1 MVRSRPHIILSG
13 AITLDGKLA
22 TRTGDSKLSTK
33 RDKIRVYKL
42 RSKVDAIIIGKN
54 TAKIDDP
61 LLSIHNIKGKNP
73 IRIILD
79 SNGTL
84 DTNSRIIRTCSKIPT
99 IIAVSKKAK
108 PRNLEKL
115 KKFPITVLV
124 CGNDKINIKNLLK
137 ILKQK
142 KIKNVLLEGGGITNW
157 TFLKEKLVDDVIIT
171 VTPYLVGGNIA
182 TTLVDGTGFSK
193 IIGSTR
199 LKLKNV
205 RKVKNEIILH
215 YHCIWLS
222 YPRNIQK

>member
-1 MVRSRPHIILSG
+1 MARSRPHIILSG

-54 TAKIDDP
+54 TADIDDP

-84 DTNSRIIRTCSKIPT
+84 DTNSRIIKTSSKIST

-108 PRNLEKL
+108 SKNLEKL

-124 CGNDKINIKNLLK
+124 CGNDKINIKKLLN
-137 ILKQK
+137 K
-142 KIKNVLLEGGGITNW
+142 KIGCIKEGYLADGVFIKKNDLDLNPMHNPYASIVHRANENSIKAVMIGG
-157 TFLKEKLVDDVIIT
+157 
-171 VTPYLVGGNIA
+171 
-182 TTLVDGTGFSK
+182 K
-193 IIGSTR
+193 IIHG
-199 LKLKNV
+199 K
-205 RKVKNEIILH
+205 I
-215 YHCIWLS
+215 
-222 YPRNIQK
+222 

>member
-1 MVRSRPHIILSG
+1 MVRSRPHVTLSG

-54 TAKIDDP
+54 TADIDDP

-73 IRIILD
+73 IRVILD

-84 DTNSRIIRTCSKIPT
+84 DTNSRIIKTCSKIPT

-108 PRNLEKL
+108 SRNLEKL

-171 VTPYLVGGNIA
+171 VTPYLVGCNIA

-215 YHCIWLS
+215 YQCI
-222 YPRNIQK
+222 

>member
-1 MVRSRPHIILSG
+1 MVRSRPHITLSG

-79 SNGTL
+79 SNGTI
-84 DTNSRIIRTCSKIPT
+84 DTNSRIIKTCSKIPT

-108 PRNLEKL
+108 PKNLEKL

-157 TFLKEKLVDDVIIT
+157 TFVKENLVDDIIIT
-171 VTPYLVGGNIA
+171 VTPYLVGGNTA
-182 TTLVDGTGFSK
+182 TTLVDGIGFSK
-193 IIGSTR
+193 IVGSTR
-199 LKLKNV
+199 LKLKNI
-205 RKVKNEIILH
+205 RKVKNEITLH
-215 YHCIWLS
+215 YQCI
-222 YPRNIQK
+222 

>member
-1 MVRSRPHIILSG
+1 MVRSRPHVTLSS

-42 RSKVDAIIIGKN
+42 RTKVDAIIIGKN
-54 TAKIDDP
+54 TARIDDP

-79 SNGTL
+79 SNGTI
-84 DTNSRIIRTCSKIPT
+84 DTNSRIIKTCSKIPT
-99 IIAVSKKAK
+99 IIVVSKKAK
-108 PRNLEKL
+108 PKNLEKL
-115 KKFPITVLV
+115 KKFPITILV

-157 TFLKEKLVDDVIIT
+157 TFVKENLVDDIIIT
-171 VTPYLVGGNIA
+171 VTPYLVGGSTA
-182 TTLVDGTGFSK
+182 TTLVDGIGFSK

-205 RKVKNEIILH
+205 KKVKNEIILH
-215 YHCIWLS
+215 YQLKS
-222 YPRNIQK
+222 

>member
-1 MVRSRPHIILSG
+1 MVRSRPHITLSG

-61 LLSIHNIKGKNP
+61 LLSIHNIKGRNP

-84 DTNSRIIRTCSKIPT
+84 DTNSRIIKTCSKIPT

-108 PRNLEKL
+108 PKNLEKL
-115 KKFPITVLV
+115 KKFPITILV

-157 TFLKEKLVDDVIIT
+157 TFVKENLVDDIIIT
-171 VTPYLVGGNIA
+171 VTPYLVGGNTA
-182 TTLVDGTGFSK
+182 TTLVDGVGFSK
-193 IIGSTR
+193 IIGSTK

-205 RKVKNEIILH
+205 RKVKNEITLH
-215 YHCIWLS
+215 YQCV
-222 YPRNIQK
+222 